1 MIKTIHAK
9 PIYIQQTKSINVN
22 SDAIRLRTRWSP
34 TTPSGGKYASYRM
47 LFVFVVSFAAVTLLF
62 VAGVS
67 ATGFV
72 ALSIRRASPFR
83 SVCLVLAILSLVEL
97 G

>member
-1 MIKTIHAK
+1 MSTI
-9 PIYIQQTKSINVN
+9 
-22 SDAIRLRTRWSP
+22 DAIRLRTRLSP
-34 TTPSGGKYASYRM
+34 TIPFGDRSASYRM
-47 LFVFVVSFAAVTLLF
+47 LFVFVISFAAVTLLF

-72 ALSIRRASPFR
+72 ALSIRRASHFR